1 MAEKSDRPSP
11 RSTDDNRGWFRRA
24 LAALAASGIVL
35 GSLVLMATAAD
46 AAPVR

>member
-24 LAALAASGIVL
+24 LAAIAASGIVL
-35 GSLVLMATAAD
+35 GSLALMRPAK
-46 AAPVR
+46 PL